1 MAKTEQ
7 RNGLDMWGSKEKV
20 TDNEKESYGSDPVVN
35 GSAIPGE
42 KQVDRYGF
50 AVDAHQYSRDSAEE
64 IPIEV
69 IRQREA
75 KWLEM
80 LKSWEAKK
88 HKKVKERCQK
98 GIPPSL
104 RGRAWLYLTG
114 GKVKREQNKGKFQ
127 QLDNHPGDPKWVDII
142 ERDLHRQFPFHEM
155 FAARGGHGQQDLLRI
170 LKAYTLYRPEEG
182 YCQAQAPVAAVLLM
196 HMPAEDAFWVLVQ
209 ICEKYLPGYYS
220 SGLEAIQ
227 LDGEILYALLR
238 HVSPVAH
245 RHLKKHKLDPI
256 LYMTEWFMC
265 AFSRTLPWASVL
277 RVWDMFL
284 CEGVKILFRVGLV
297 LLKCMLGSQENLR
310 ACQGLYETMELLR
323 AIKPQ
328 YMQEGFLVQ
337 KIIELSVS
345 EKDIE
350 KEHHTQLRR
359 WKESHGDLHCKSPPR
374 MHGAKAIMTA
384 EPPTWQELRQRPTI
398 IVDSLLPSKTDVIQA
413 EDAKENGKTQEEKH
427 KKMVLPPQE
436 TGNLYLSPSDPSL
449 LLKQLTIQ
457 GSKES
462 VSSAEHDTYL

>member
-1 MAKTEQ
+1 MDLSLCSGAQTCW
-7 RNGLDMWGSKEKV
+7 N
-20 TDNEKESYGSDPVVN
+20 
-35 GSAIPGE
+35 
-42 KQVDRYGF
+42 
-50 AVDAHQYSRDSAEE
+50 SAEE
-64 IPIEV
+64 VPIGV
-69 IRQREA
+69 LRQREA

-80 LKSWEAKK
+80 LNSWDKWMSKK
-88 HKKVKERCQK
+88 HNKVKERCQK

-114 GKVKREQNKGKFQ
+114 AKVKREQNKGRFEE
-127 QLDNHPGDPKWVDII
+127 LDNQPGDPKWVDVI

-155 FAARGGHGQQDLLRI
+155 FAARGGHGQQDLFRV
-170 LKAYTLYRPEEG
+170 LKAYTLHRPEEG

-220 SGLEAIQ
+220 TGLEAIQ

-238 HVSPVAH
+238 RVSVVAH
-245 RHLKKHKLDPI
+245 RHLKKHKLEPI

-265 AFSRTLPWASVL
+265 AFSRTLPWSSVL

-297 LLKCMLGSQENLR
+297 VLKCMLGTQEKVKS
-310 ACQGLYETMELLR
+310 CQGLYETMELLKK
-323 AIKPQ
+323 INPQ
-328 YMQEGFLVQ
+328 YMREGFLVQ
-337 KIIELSVS
+337 EIIELPVS

-350 KEHHTQLRR
+350 KEHQAQLRR
-359 WKESHGDLHCKSPPR
+359 WKENHGDLNCKSPPR

-384 EPPTWQELRQRPTI
+384 EPPSRQELRQRPTI
-398 IVDSLLPSKTDVIQA
+398 IVESPLASKTDVVP
-413 EDAKENGKTQEEKH
+413 EDKAKGRIKTTNENGQTTVFPTEEI
-427 KKMVLPPQE
+427 V
-436 TGNLYLSPSDPSL
+436 NPSDPSPAL
-449 LLKQLTIQ
+449 EHMTIQ

-462 VSSAEHDTYL
+462 LSSAEQDTYL